1 MFNYFKLK
9 LKFYLSQELFDKI
22 NGVVRKTQ
30 PEEPEEEVDER
41 KRGYNSCFNPKFQ
54 AAKERRR
61 NSEY

>member
-1 MFNYFKLK
+1 MF
-9 LKFYLSQELFDKI
+9 SQELFDKI
-22 NGVVRKTQ
+22 NGVVKTQ

-54 AAKERRR
+54 ATKERRR